1 MSFDLAVWHSS
12 KPMTDEAA
20 GQYYMTLCQ
29 REEPDAPQPLIEA
42 NPAVAAFVSELTIR
56 YPDLSSFDDDTVDDA
71 VWNADL
77 DVSPGHCIMTIGW
90 SRAEQVYEFVVPLAA
105 KHGLCLYDPQDGKLH
120 PPPGQPPERK
130 RGFLD
135 RLRGR

>member
-12 KPMTDEAA
+12 KRMTEEEAA
-20 GQYYMTLCQ
+20 QYYMTLCQ
-29 REEPDAPQPLIEA
+29 RERPNAPQPLIEA
-42 NPAVAAFVSELTIR
+42 SSAVAAFVSELTAK

-90 SRAEQVYEFVVPLAA
+90 PQSEEVAEFVVPLTA
-105 KHGLCLYDPQDGKLH
+105 KHGLYLYDPQDGKIY
-120 PPPGQPPERK
+120 PPPGQDAQKK
-130 RGFLD
+130 RGFFD